1 MTEAAPSVDFRQKF
15 LKVFGYTVIALTIG
29 VVIWGVMSLGMRL
42 FGEAKHLRCQSNLKT
57 IMGAMSIYRQTYR
70 SQLPPYLAALLPLMQ
85 NRIDKLQC
93 PADTNHGANGCRP
106 LWMRPYYTDRDFGN
120 VDLDGPTLDPGSA
133 RDNVPCSYLYAANGY
148 PCGLD
153 DSGRTWR
160 EVFESQVRQLGVQV
174 PMVRCYY
181 HLPEQ
186 YVQDP
191 EFPGGRRP
199 DPNAAPT
206 YNITADLELKR
217 YPLGWQSA
225 FRSSPPR

>member
-1 MTEAAPSVDFRQKF
+1 MTEAGPSIDFRGKF
-15 LKVFGYTVIALTIG
+15 LKLFGYSVIVVTIG
-29 VVIWGVMSLGMRL
+29 VVVWGVMAVGVRL
-42 FGEAKHLRCQSNLKT
+42 FGQAKHLRCQDNLKT

-93 PADTNHGANGCRP
+93 PADRDHGAKGCRP
-106 LWMRPYYTDRDFGN
+106 LWMRPYYTDRHFAN
-120 VDLDGPTLDPGSA
+120 VDLDGPGLDA
-133 RDNVPCSYLYAANGY
+133 ETAADRVPCSYLYAANAY

-160 EVFESQVRQLGVQV
+160 EVFENQVREQGNEV

-186 YVQDP
+186 YVEDP
-191 EFPGGRRP
+191 GAPGAKSP
-199 DPNAAPT
+199 DPKATPT
-206 YNITADLELKR
+206 YNISADLELKE
-217 YPLGWQSA
+217 YPLRWQSD
-225 FRSSPPR
+225 PRFSRPR